1 MRMGLF
7 KITSGNIP
15 GGNFLDGRFSE
26 ENLPREILIG
36 GNIPGGSFPI
46 ILKSMLKSLKYT
58 W

>member
-1 MRMGLF
+1 MGLF

-36 GNIPGGSFPI
+36 GNIPGASFPI